1 MTSRRRYLAGLASLA
16 ATTALAGCSG
26 GDGAQ
31 SLQEH
36 PSGEGIDS
44 QPVLGPAPGEA
55 EATLVAFEDPSCP
68 TCARFESSTFPTLQS
83 ELIET
88 GRLSFVFRSIPVV
101 YDWGE
106 PATMALEATYDR
118 SASAHWALK
127 SHYYAQQE
135 GFTSDN
141 VLDRTESFLADET
154 GVDAAAVRADT
165 EAGAFQ
171 DAVDLDRSASESA
184 GVEATPT
191 LFCFDS
197 EGFTTSVS
205 GPVGYQSLKGALGL

>member
-1 MTSRRRYLAGLASLA
+1 MTSRRRYLAGLAA
-16 ATTALAGCSG
+16 MTALAGCSG
-26 GDGAQ
+26 GGDDAQ
-31 SLQEH
+31 SVQEH
-36 PSGEGIDS
+36 PSGEGIES

-55 EATLVAFEDPSCP
+55 EGTIVAFEDPSCP
-68 TCARFESSTFPTLQS
+68 TCGRFESSAFPKLKS
-83 ELIET
+83 NLIDE
-88 GRLSFVFRSIPVV
+88 GRVSFVFRSIPVV

-118 SASAHWALK
+118 SESAFWSLK
-127 SHYYAQQE
+127 SHYYAQQA
-135 GFTSDN
+135 GFTTDN

-154 GVDAAAVRADT
+154 DVDAAAVRADT

-171 DAVDLDRSASESA
+171 DAVDLDLSASESA

-191 LFCFDS
+191 LFCFDAD
-197 EGFTTSVS
+197 GFTTSVS